1 MASAEEFIWFE
12 VVFSLVIA
20 LLLFLLF
27 YQNFSS
33 IFPVGCDSTNGG
45 LLYNQFTQ
53 ARFGYP
59 NKMQG
64 TPLFRCYLT
73 NACYNQATA
82 EQTCIT
88 NWCYY
93 LNFKNGVGDQAT
105 VQNCINNPTAYPKVT
120 QNCAVISPS
129 NTAALMSCADSTIVA
144 NNATQIQ
151 NCDLSVPTCVS
162 GDAPWCPPC
171 VGQ

>member
-12 VVFSLVIA
+12 VVFALVVA
-20 LLLFLLF
+20 LVLFFIF

-33 IFPVGCDSTNGG
+33 IFPVGCDSNNGG

-53 ARFGYP
+53 ARYGYP
-59 NKMQG
+59 NKLEG

-73 NACYNQATA
+73 NACYDQATA
-82 EQTCIT
+82 NQTCIT

-93 LNFKNGVGDQAT
+93 LNYVNGVGNQQA
-105 VQNCINNPTAYPKVT
+105 VQSCIANPPAKVL

-129 NTAALMSCADSTIVA
+129 NTAALMSCSQSTIVA
-144 NNATQIQ
+144 DNSTNIEDC
-151 NCDLSVPTCVS
+151 NLNVPTCIQ